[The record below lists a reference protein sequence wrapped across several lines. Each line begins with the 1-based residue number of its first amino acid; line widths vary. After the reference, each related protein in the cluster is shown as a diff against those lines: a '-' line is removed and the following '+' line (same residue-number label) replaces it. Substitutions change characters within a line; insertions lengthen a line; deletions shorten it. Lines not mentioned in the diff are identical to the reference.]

1 MFRDH
6 WTDKVDIVY
15 LLSLK
20 LLFVILMLFLNAFKQ
35 VMYFP
40 VDWPHCLIYNICH
53 LFVLISL

>member
-6 WTDKVDIVY
+6 WTDKVDTVY

-20 LLFVILMLFLNAFKQ
+20 LLFVILLLFLNAFKQ

-40 VDWPHCLIYNICH
+40 VGWSHCLTYNFFH